1 MQPVREPDAED
12 RKHLQQVRGG
22 HQCREVGAD
31 RVKGDKAHVQQAGIA
46 DHNIKPER
54 QHDVEQGEVDD
65 AHPVVAAKLRGYHG
79 RNQQREAEQAHA

>member
-1 MQPVREPDAED
+1 MWR
-12 RKHLQQVRGG
+12 G
-22 HQCREVGAD
+22 HQRSEISAN

-65 AHPVVAAKLRGYHG
+65 AHPVVAAKLRGHHG
-79 RNQQREAEQAHA
+79 SNQQRKAEQAHA